1 MHVQNSILAETQH
14 GVDLVGSVSLESP
27 RPVKKR
33 STAPPSS
40 KPPTYT
46 TLSIRSTSDGG
57 SVTTVSQTSRAT
69 FKVVTN
75 RTLFDKAKEWMV
87 IYLLILQLPWFDS
100 SQERICAKGQLFLLM
115 RITATGCSTTTTST
129 TALTKLSVADTE
141 EKAHLLQTCM
151 TGGEGAATA
160 SFTHQAADT
169 EVQARLLQSL
179 QRSFTF
185 RAWLFAESGGH
196 YFDPLTDSS
205 S

>member
-46 TLSIRSTSDGG
+46 TLSIRSTSD
-57 SVTTVSQTSRAT
+57 A
-69 FKVVTN
+69 
-75 RTLFDKAKEWMV
+75 LFDKAKEWMV